1 MTANIELTRDEVRN
15 VLHTLLEWERE
26 IGPKQLDHDEV
37 GLNDERYVLIMQ
49 KLIDG
54 LIITGGNFDINPSI
68 YEKTNTHIITISVN

>member
-54 LIITGGNFDINPSI
+54 LKRTSSVPYPDFDYNKKF
-68 YEKTNTHIITISVN
+68 EG

>member
-54 LIITGGNFDINPSI
+54 LKNTSPVPYPDFDYNKKF
-68 YEKTNTHIITISVN
+68 ED

>member
-37 GLNDERYVLIMQ
+37 GLNDERYILIMQ

-54 LIITGGNFDINPSI
+54 LKGTSPVPYPDFDYNKKF
-68 YEKTNTHIITISVN
+68 ED